1 MAFTRDTLKQL
12 HELTKKVND
21 AKELASELLRT
32 AKDRYGDRLQKFERE
47 GKEIEV
53 KENVLWDEVFY
64 LGPVSQAG
72 QILGKEHPEVFQA
85 YADQETAAGNLKKFT
100 VLELGVDYTALSL
113 SDYLAMTEQLVE
125 LMLGERGLPTKSPL
139 N

>member
-1 MAFTRDTLKQL
+1 M
-12 HELTKKVND
+12 
-21 AKELASELLRT
+21 LRT

-64 LGPVSQAG
+64 LGPISQAG
-72 QILGKEHPEVFQA
+72 QILSKEHPEVFEA
-85 YADQETAAGNLKKFT
+85 YANQEKTAGDLKKFT
-100 VLELGVDYTALSL
+100 ILELGVDYTALTL
-113 SDYLAMTEQLVE
+113 SDYLSMTEQLIE
-125 LMLGERGLPTKSPL
+125 LMMAERGLPTKSPL